1 MIKLNSDTVPQQ
13 CCPCEK
19 RTNSLSDEEESCM
32 QKFKTLL
39 EKEDNDLFKDLEDP
53 ESQGLSFSP
62 PQTPPESKEESKGE
76 EKVG

>member
-1 MIKLNSDTVPQQ
+1 
-13 CCPCEK
+13 
-19 RTNSLSDEEESCM
+19 M

-53 ESQGLSFSP
+53 ESQGISFSP